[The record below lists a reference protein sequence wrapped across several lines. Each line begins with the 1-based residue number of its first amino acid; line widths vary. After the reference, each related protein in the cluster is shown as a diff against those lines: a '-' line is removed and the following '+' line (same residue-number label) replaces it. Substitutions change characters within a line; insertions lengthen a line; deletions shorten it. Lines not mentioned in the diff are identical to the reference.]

1 MLLVVHCIV
10 RTQANQSPPPNGDC
24 ILFTEMCGHGT
35 RHGTWHGTLHT
46 SGYGIDSS
54 REVFMRN
61 QRGIKTFHSSCDY
74 STGLLYKYHTW
85 METL

>member
-46 SGYGIDSS
+46 STTLV
-54 REVFMRN
+54 R
-61 QRGIKTFHSSCDY
+61 
-74 STGLLYKYHTW
+74 LYFVRHLPAAGRRPPVGVAAKKLMTPAL
-85 METL
+85 E